1 MVIVVA
7 ISAIS
12 NLVFIYYDIQGS
24 IRFWRYVLMILS
36 ALFGM
41 VGFMCGFILLIIN
54 LCTIKTFGKPYL
66 IPLAPFIL
74 KDHSNALLRRD
85 LTKINKRPSYLAKKN
100 VVKEVNVK

>member
-1 MVIVVA
+1 
-7 ISAIS
+7 
-12 NLVFIYYDIQGS
+12 
-24 IRFWRYVLMILS
+24 MILS
-36 ALFGM
+36 AIFGM

-74 KDHSNALLRRD
+74 KDQSNALLRRD